1 MRLRTYHAVVVL
13 VATMVGEA
21 LAFWVSFPFEV
32 PYWDVWMF
40 FRVAMLVIALT
51 WFVLLRKEFV
61 QLRYMLTLF
70 LGIWALVVAVWGELL
85 AAAFW
90 TGPVVIAVLNGFY
103 VVALTG
109 VTIGVMLLIRMY
121 RRTIEELSEKQ
132 RRLIEL
138 SITDDLTGLYNAR
151 YFYRRLEEEI
161 ARSRRYGR
169 PLSLLFIDLDDF
181 KRFNDTYGHLA
192 GDRVLRKVAR
202 VLKESLRENDSAYR
216 YGGEEFVIILPETGA
231 EEGCVAAERVRRRI
245 EDCSFRG
252 EEKVK
257 VTASVG
263 VVEYREGDAIEDFVR
278 RADQAMYRAKAEGKN
293 RVFLVD

>member
-1 MRLRTYHAVVVL
+1 ML
-13 VATMVGEA
+13 VMA
-21 LAFWVSFPFEV
+21 LA
-32 PYWDVWMF
+32 
-40 FRVAMLVIALT
+40 
-51 WFVLLRKEFV
+51 WFVILRKELV

-85 AAAFW
+85 AAVFW
-90 TGPVVIAVLNGFY
+90 TGPVVVAVLNGFY

-121 RRTIEELSEKQ
+121 RMTISELSEKQ

-202 VLKESLRENDSAYR
+202 ALSESLRVNDSAYR
-216 YGGEEFVIILPETGA
+216 N
-231 EEGCVAAERVRRRI
+231 
-245 EDCSFRG
+245 RG
-252 EEKVK
+252 E
-257 VTASVG
+257 
-263 VVEYREGDAIEDFVR
+263 GDS
-278 RADQAMYRAKAEGKN
+278 
-293 RVFLVD
+293 